1 MTYYGEVVIGHDERG
16 RSIEMTVED
25 ISTLTDIAAG
35 TPTHVTIRGQIK
47 DRQ

>member
-1 MTYYGEVVIGHDERG
+1 MTYYGEVTIGCDEHG
-16 RSIEMTVED
+16 CPIEMAVED

-47 DRQ
+47 GY